1 MRIDVRRSLL
11 GPIFMN
17 VFAFHGGPVSDQCC
31 IIVGDK
37 RGLIRRIECNGRNS
51 FHGKDPAGQH
61 DHYDLTNLEV
71 IHSRTR
77 CTFRHEVIKAS
88 RNLDF
93 DIDFEVTMALS
104 SMLYWLCLVNRYRG
118 PGSSVSA
125 KIKMHFVVPFE
136 EPYNTEDLFEIVQA
150 RCILVGPKY
159 RECNPCWYINS
170 AWHFKRIDGQTFEL
184 LL

>member
-1 MRIDVRRSLL
+1 MYVEAYWVPFI
-11 GPIFMN
+11 MN
-17 VFAFHGGPVSDQCC
+17 VFAFHDGPVSDQCC
-31 IIVGDK
+31 IMVGDK
-37 RGLIRRIECNGRNS
+37 RGLIRRIKCNSRNS
-51 FHGKDPAGQH
+51 FHEKDPAGQH

-77 CTFRHEVIKAS
+77 CTFSHEVIKAV
-88 RNLDF
+88 RNPDL
-93 DIDFEVTMALS
+93 DIDSEVTIALS
-104 SMLYWLCLVNRYRG
+104 SMLYWLCVVNRYRG

-125 KIKMHFVVPFE
+125 EFKMHSVVPFE
-136 EPYNTEDLFEIVQA
+136 ELYDAEDLFEIAQA
-150 RCILVGPKY
+150 RCTLVGLKY